1 MLPETNVTAFALVSH
16 PSIADDGEVV
26 ERQTEV
32 LITGVVEF
40 NQDKLQYKIYELD
53 CTDEDGGDI
62 YVDDS
67 IACAKLM
74 LRYFEMMRLV

>member
-40 NQDKLQYKIYELD
+40 NQDKLQYSIYEMD

-62 YVDDS
+62 RMKPNPILGWGMAPTASRSY
-67 IACAKLM
+67 
-74 LRYFEMMRLV
+74 